1 MDRSMGSEPSQTWYE
16 ATAPAPA
23 FAAVNP
29 PRGVTACDVCVIG
42 GGLAGITTARE
53 LQKRGRIVVLL
64 EAQQLAWGASGRNA
78 GFVGNGFA
86 AGIEE
91 IIERVGLKSA
101 QALYRLSAH
110 GTEYVRREVQRLD
123 ASIKM
128 GDGIIIAQ
136 RVDDPLATRRY
147 AAMMLRDFNEG
158 LDVLSTEQTRQIL
171 ATQRYY
177 QSIRNPRSLLIHPLR
192 YARALADD
200 AQHCGVKIHENT
212 PALGVRKDGTSF
224 IVRTAH
230 GEIHA
235 QHVVHCVSSLDRRL
249 HPPSGRAVL
258 PVTTFIAVTQPL
270 EQDAIRVRSGI
281 GDMRRAGDYY
291 RLIPDNRILWG
302 GRITT
307 RQGTP
312 SRLAQMLKRDML
324 SVYPQ
329 LGDPKIDYAWSGTM
343 AYALHKMPLIG
354 RAPDGQWFAT
364 AFGGHGLN
372 TTAMAGLILARAIA
386 DRDDEY
392 RRFAAFAPRWAGGP
406 IGRLGVQ
413 ANYWLMQ
420 ARDRRDEKAAR
431 QAKLAAE

>member
-1 MDRSMGSEPSQTWYE
+1 MAEQASETWYE
-16 ATAPAPA
+16 STAPVREPEG
-23 FAAVNP
+23 P
-29 PRGVTACDVCVIG
+29 PRGVEACDVCVIG

-53 LQKRGRIVVLL
+53 LQRRGRIVVLL
-64 EAQQLAWGASGRNA
+64 EAKQVAWGASGRNA

-86 AGIEE
+86 AGIGE
-91 IIERVGLKSA
+91 IVKRVGLANA

-128 GDGIIIAQ
+128 GEGIISAQ
-136 RVDDPLATRRY
+136 RVNDPAAARRY

-158 LDVLSTEQTRQIL
+158 LEVLSTEQTRAVL
-171 ATQRYY
+171 VTERYF
-177 QSIRNPRSLLIHPLR
+177 QSLRNPRSFLINPLR

-200 AQHCGVKIHENT
+200 ALHSGVKIHENT
-212 PALGVRKDGTSF
+212 PALAVRKEGAGF
-224 IVRTAH
+224 IVRSSH

-235 QHVVHCVSSLDRRL
+235 RHVVHCVSSLDRQI
-249 HPPSGRAVL
+249 HPLTGRAVL
-258 PVTTFIAVTQPL
+258 PVATYAAVTEPV
-270 EQDAIRVRSGI
+270 EQDAIRTRSGI
-281 GDMRRAGDYY
+281 LDMRRAGDYY

-307 RQGTP
+307 RVSTP
-312 SRLAQMLKRDML
+312 WRLAPMLSRDMD

-329 LGDPKIDYAWSGTM
+329 LGRPKIEYAWAGLM

-354 RAPDGQWFAT
+354 RSPDGQWFAT

-372 TTAMAGLILARAIA
+372 TTAMAGLLLARAIA

-392 RRFAAFAPRWAGGP
+392 RRFAAFAPTWAGGAF
-406 IGRLGVQ
+406 GRIGVQ
-413 ANYWLMQ
+413 ASYWLMQ
-420 ARDRRDEKAAR
+420 AKDRRDEKTAR
-431 QAKLAAE
+431 EKPAAE

>member
-1 MDRSMGSEPSQTWYE
+1 MVSETWYE
-16 ATAPAPA
+16 ATA
-23 FAAVNP
+23 AAREVLGP
-29 PRGVTACDVCVIG
+29 PRGVAACDACVIG
-42 GGLAGITTARE
+42 GGLAGITLARE
-53 LQKRGRIVVLL
+53 LQRRGRIVVLL
-64 EAQQLAWGASGRNA
+64 EARQIAWGASGRNA

-91 IIERVGLKSA
+91 IVERVGLADA

-128 GDGIIIAQ
+128 ADGMIVAQ
-136 RVDDPLATRRY
+136 RVDDPAAARRH

-158 LDVLSTEQTRQIL
+158 LDVLSTEQTRAIL
-171 ATQRYY
+171 DTERYF
-177 QSIRNPRSLLIHPLR
+177 QSFRNPRSFLIHPLR

-200 AQHCGVKIHENT
+200 AQHGGVNIHENT
-212 PALGVRKDGTSF
+212 QALSVRKHGPGF
-224 IVRTAH
+224 IVTTAH

-235 QHVVHCVSSLDRRL
+235 RHVAHCVSSLDRRI
-249 HPPSGRAVL
+249 HPPTGRAVL
-258 PVTTFIAVTQPL
+258 SVATYVAVTEPMS
-270 EQDAIRVRSGI
+270 QDAIRTRSGI

-307 RQGTP
+307 RLSTP

-329 LGDPKIDYAWSGTM
+329 LGDPKIDYAWSGLM

-354 RAPDGQWFAT
+354 RSPDGQWFAT

-372 TTAMAGLILARAIA
+372 TTAMAGLLLARAIA
-386 DRDDEY
+386 DGDDEY
-392 RRFAAFAPRWAGGP
+392 RRFAAFAPKWAGGP
-406 IGRLGVQ
+406 FGRLGVQ
-413 ANYWLMQ
+413 ANYWWMQ
-420 ARDRRDEKAAR
+420 ARDQRDEKAAR
-431 QAKLAAE
+431 QRQEAG